1 MNVIYIIFIYVM
13 WFITFKVL
21 SGKYNWLNTIYSII
35 PAFLTVCLVSWL
47 FGY

>member
-13 WFITFKVL
+13 WFIIFKVL

-35 PAFLTVCLVSWL
+35 PAFLTVCFVNWL
-47 FGY
+47 FG